1 MPHVFCFIMNSKRGK
16 ERKYL
21 LAYCIEKHLHDS
33 FPSFESICC
42 KNRPLL
48 ALRIFLRS
56 CQVMSCTF
64 PPVTIEQLEVTLESF
79 GVTVI
84 VWKGGWHFCE
94 WKQEA
99 LISQSG
105 LLGVDT
111 SIEQVKE
118 WNKKAGRRHFENI
131 LVKSSL
137 ISWHLPTG
145 SGEWGGRHFYRKLT
159 LHEIKILE
167 INAT

>member
-21 LAYCIEKHLHDS
+21 LAYCIEKHLHDL

-48 ALRIFLRS
+48 VALRLFSRS

-64 PPVTIEQLEVTLESF
+64 PPATIEQLKVTLESF

-84 VWKGGWHFCE
+84 V
-94 WKQEA
+94 
-99 LISQSG
+99 
-105 LLGVDT
+105 
-111 SIEQVKE
+111 
-118 WNKKAGRRHFENI
+118 
-131 LVKSSL
+131 
-137 ISWHLPTG
+137 
-145 SGEWGGRHFYRKLT
+145 
-159 LHEIKILE
+159 
-167 INAT
+167 